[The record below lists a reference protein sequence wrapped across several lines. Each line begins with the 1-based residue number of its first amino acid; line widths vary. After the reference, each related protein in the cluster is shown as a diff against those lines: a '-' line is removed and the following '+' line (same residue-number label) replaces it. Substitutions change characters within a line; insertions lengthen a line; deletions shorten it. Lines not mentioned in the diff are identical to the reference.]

1 MGISMEATKYPSAD
15 SLLMESNSLIS
26 LPEVCLKLR
35 EVIADSAHSRK
46 DIADVIIH
54 DPALT
59 ARVLRIAN
67 SAYYGLGQSVRDIS
81 HALSILGE
89 RELNNLVIVTSIV
102 KTMKSVKTKM
112 DINCFWRS
120 SIFSAVLAKNLA
132 DHAGYDDE
140 DMEEFFIS
148 GLLLNIGKL
157 LLYYCEPDL
166 LEYVDKEMLE
176 SGRPDYEVER
186 SVLAFDHADV
196 GAAMAISWHFP
207 EHLGNRIAR
216 HHQSFTAK
224 NSTEESIMFVAAYL
238 TDQLNF
244 KFPKQTSLDG
254 LNSIDDGLMD
264 NLKLSEKQFCL
275 LINNSYEGYLHA
287 FDAFCGVQA

>member
-1 MGISMEATKYPSAD
+1 MGISMEVTKYSSAD

-35 EVIADSAHSRK
+35 EVIADSSHSRK

-59 ARVLRIAN
+59 ARILKIAN

-102 KTMKSVKTKM
+102 KTMKSVQSKM

-120 SIFSAVLAKNLA
+120 SIFSAILAKNLA
-132 DHAGYDDE
+132 DHIGYDDE
-140 DMEEFFIS
+140 NMEEFFIS

-166 LEYVDKEMLE
+166 LEHVEKEMLD
-176 SGRPDYEVER
+176 SSRPDYEVER
-186 SVLAFDHADV
+186 AVLGFDHASV
-196 GAAMAISWHFP
+196 GSAMAAAWNFP
-207 EHLGNRIAR
+207 KQITNRIAS

-224 NSTEESIMFVAAYL
+224 NSADQSIMFVAGYL
-238 TDQLNF
+238 SDQLDF
-244 KFPKQTSLDG
+244 KFPKQASLNELESVD
-254 LNSIDDGLMD
+254 NGLM
-264 NLKLSEKQFCL
+264 NKLQLSEEHFCQIL
-275 LINNSYEGYLHA
+275 NNSYEGYLHA

>member
-148 GLLLNIGKL
+148 G
-157 LLYYCEPDL
+157 
-166 LEYVDKEMLE
+166 
-176 SGRPDYEVER
+176 
-186 SVLAFDHADV
+186 
-196 GAAMAISWHFP
+196 
-207 EHLGNRIAR
+207 
-216 HHQSFTAK
+216 
-224 NSTEESIMFVAAYL
+224 
-238 TDQLNF
+238 
-244 KFPKQTSLDG
+244 
-254 LNSIDDGLMD
+254 
-264 NLKLSEKQFCL
+264 CL
-275 LINNSYEGYLHA
+275 LHVGCRRSLSGTWHTSGQHLA
-287 FDAFCGVQA
+287 SDAGEQRMNT